1 MHRARTTDADREPGR
16 PDSLPSR
23 AVAPSSAPMLDPV
36 LGLQATAGNAA
47 VTALLR
53 RTGEIRVQRIWDDE
67 QEDGDAGGGEPEQ
80 GPAPGDGP
88 TPDEGSGS
96 PGGAE
101 PGSGE
106 PDAGSGAPDATALGD
121 VEAQA
126 RTDLDPAAVINALA
140 PYATGDDGPGDYPMP
155 GDGTTAQALFVQRD
169 PPDGPGPAP
178 RAGGPGDVLKALMP
192 YLQPALDK
200 LLANVTDAINRLKT
214 GEKIATAVVLAPIVI
229 APLTQPGPRKFALDQ
244 LDGTDVTFGVVPNLQ
259 VKPSITDGQLRGGT
273 VTYDLAPALRKL
285 GLPF

>member
-1 MHRARTTDADREPGR
+1 MRSARTTDGERESGR
-16 PDSLPSR
+16 PESMSAHASR
-23 AVAPSSAPMLDPV
+23 PASAPHHEPV

-53 RTGEIRVQRIWDDE
+53 RTGDVRVQRLWDDDE
-67 QEDGDAGGGEPEQ
+67 ENWDDGAGGEPEGGQ
-80 GPAPGDGP
+80 PESGPAPDNEP
-88 TPDEGSGS
+88 APDD
-96 PGGAE
+96 E
-101 PGSGE
+101 PGSPAGDRPDGGV
-106 PDAGSGAPDATALGD
+106 PDAGALGQ

-126 RTDLDPAAVINALA
+126 RADLDPPSVIEALA
-140 PYATGDDGPGDYPMP
+140 PIAAGDEGLGDLPTP
-155 GDGTTAQALFVQRD
+155 GDGITAQALLVQRD

-192 YLQPALDK
+192 FLQPALDR

-214 GEKIATAVVLAPIVI
+214 GEKIATVVVLAPIVI
-229 APLTQPGPRKFALDQ
+229 GPLTQPGPRRLALDQ

-259 VKPSITDGQLRGGT
+259 VKPSIVDGQLRGGT

>member
-1 MHRARTTDADREPGR
+1 MRSARMGEAEREPGR
-16 PDSLPSR
+16 PASLPGH
-23 AVAPSSAPMLDPV
+23 APRPSAAPNLDPV

-53 RTGEIRVQRIWDDE
+53 RTGDLRVQRLWDDD
-67 QEDGDAGGGEPEQ
+67 EDNDAAGGGEPEGGPTPEG
-80 GPAPGDGP
+80 GPAPDDG
-88 TPDEGSGS
+88 
-96 PGGAE
+96 A
-101 PGSGE
+101 
-106 PDAGSGAPDATALGD
+106 GAPADPAADGGVPNAGALGE
-121 VEAQA
+121 VETQA
-126 RTDLDPAAVINALA
+126 RADLDPSRVIDALA
-140 PYATGDDGPGDYPMP
+140 PYATGDEGLGDYPTP
-155 GDGTTAQALFVQRD
+155 GDGVTAQALFVQRD

-192 YLQPALDK
+192 YLQPALDR
-200 LLANVTDAINRLKT
+200 LLANVTDAINKLKT

-229 APLTQPGPRKFALDQ
+229 APLTQPGPRRLVLDQ

-259 VKPSITDGQLRGGT
+259 LKPSIKDGQLRGGT